1 MKRRAG
7 WRGWR
12 GDFAVPEHD
21 AETVAAKSCARNHKP
36 YLTLRLINLALHLRL
51 TELSEALLCEHAA
64 GYTVSGIARWIR
76 LVVVGFGVDHD
87 RGTIAQK

>member
-1 MKRRAG
+1 MKQRAG
-7 WRGWR
+7 WTGWR

-21 AETVAAKSCARNHKP
+21 AETAAAKSGARNDKP
-36 YLTLRLINLALHLRL
+36 YLTLRV